1 MLSLII
7 RVGRDGGGGLEE
19 EEAEEEAAT
28 EHVEVGQV
36 ELIIIA
42 AFDGNNSSDNDF
54 CTCCAEEPAEL
65 FPPLPLPL
73 LQEGAAEEEAVV
85 GVATDFPLIP
95 REKKLFPTYAAI
107 MCSR

>member
-1 MLSLII
+1 M
-7 RVGRDGGGGLEE
+7 RVGREGGGGLEE
-19 EEAEEEAAT
+19 DEEEAAT

-36 ELIIIA
+36 EFMIIA

-54 CTCCAEEPAEL
+54 CTCCAEEPAEPAEL

-73 LQEGAAEEEAVV
+73 LLQEEAAVEEAVV